1 MTSANILSSP
11 NCMLGCVFAQNLGS
25 EKKRRRWMCVTQLIL
40 RVKESMLLLVKVK
53 RRESESECGSIADL
67 GWCLRKDSSLK
78 ISGKG
83 CECLISSDI
92 CPISIK
98 THPEWNEER
107 VSDTWKEK
115 WFSPKLTKSN
125 TMRSL
130 KQLLKQQK
138 LCECVNGAICSPPS
152 LLMCVTFFLFSLDDF
167 GPNQIAQWSI
177 RFISK
182 IALVIRSI

>member
-1 MTSANILSSP
+1 
-11 NCMLGCVFAQNLGS
+11 
-25 EKKRRRWMCVTQLIL
+25 MCVTQLIL

-125 TMRSL
+125 RMWSL

-138 LCECVNGAICSPPS
+138 LCECFNGAICSPPS
-152 LLMCVTFFLFSLDDF
+152 LLMCVTYFVLLLMISDQTKLHIEKSDILVKLHLL
-167 GPNQIAQWSI
+167 PNQS
-177 RFISK
+177 RFMKLFYFLSK
-182 IALVIRSI
+182 FNSFKPFNDWLTNEH